1 MNYIIQ
7 LCIFFFEMLM
17 HNWCQ

>member
-1 MNYIIQ
+1 MH
-7 LCIFFFEMLM
+7 FFFEMLM